1 MTRITI
7 YDNTI
12 PLLDEMLGR
21 SYGLAQESLSVA
33 GSQVQ
38 KNARKA
44 MKRYTHHW
52 SHKINKN
59 GKRWIFEDKS
69 SIYELGARISHKS
82 GSASSPKSMSSL
94 ISSYL
99 APHSLTVT
107 VGGAHPNFRPRKFK
121 DGMINGT
128 MSTVKG
134 VGTKGRAILH
144 KLNTGEVSDEHPY
157 SKVSSSFEH
166 PFENKDR
173 KYKARPF
180 MDIAWM
186 ESQGVINDKLKK
198 RYENSF
204 YRVMNDVKVK
214 TVKRT
219 A

>member
-21 SYGLAQESLSVA
+21 SYGLAQESLSVS

-38 KNARKA
+38 KNARNA
-44 MKRYTHHW
+44 MKRFKHHW
-52 SHKINKN
+52 SHKIKD

-69 SIYELGARISHKS
+69 KVYELGARISHSS
-82 GSASSPKSMSSL
+82 GSAENPKSMSSM

-107 VGGAHPNFRPRKFK
+107 VGGAHPTFRPRRFK
-121 DGMINGT
+121 DGIVNGS
-128 MSTVKG
+128 MSSVKG

-144 KLNTGEVSDEHPY
+144 KLNTGEISDEHPY
-157 SKVSSSFEH
+157 SKVSATDGK

-173 KYKARPF
+173 KYKARHF
-180 MDIAWM
+180 MDIAWL
-186 ESQGVINDKLKK
+186 ESQGVINDKLSA
-198 RYENSF
+198 RYKNSF
-204 YRVMNDVKVK
+204 YRVMNSVAVK
-214 TVKRT
+214 TVVRK